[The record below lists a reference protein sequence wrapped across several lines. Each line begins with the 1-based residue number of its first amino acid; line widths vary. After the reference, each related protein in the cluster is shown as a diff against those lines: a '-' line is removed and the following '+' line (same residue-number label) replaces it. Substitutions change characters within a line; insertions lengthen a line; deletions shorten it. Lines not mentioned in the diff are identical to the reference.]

1 MSTLLIKYYNLM
13 CAHVGSVNGLLWPLT
28 EGGHYVNVIGNL
40 AASQA
45 GSH

>member
-1 MSTLLIKYYNLM
+1 MH
-13 CAHVGSVNGLLWPLT
+13 ARVGSVNGPLWPLT
-28 EGGHYVNVIGNL
+28 EGGHYVNVIANF